1 MLIGTTESKNP
12 NAQADTSNSNKNDQQ
27 NSMAQSMK
35 MMNTMMPIM
44 SAFFCYT
51 LPAGMGLYW
60 IAGSVVRS
68 IQQIIINR
76 HIDKM
81 DIDDIIKKNEA
92 KAAKKIEKKGVSA
105 SVLNKN
111 ANLSTRN
118 VGTQNKPSMASKAQV
133 NTSSK
138 QEVNQADVTASSSKN
153 AKPGSIAAKA
163 NLVKQYNEKN
173 NK

>member
-1 MLIGTTESKNP
+1 MKIPLYKLKLNIVTKKKTTNKSTSSK
-12 NAQADTSNSNKNDQQ
+12 
-27 NSMAQSMK
+27 
-35 MMNTMMPIM
+35 
-44 SAFFCYT
+44 
-51 LPAGMGLYW
+51 
-60 IAGSVVRS
+60 
-68 IQQIIINR
+68 
-76 HIDKM
+76 
-81 DIDDIIKKNEA
+81 A